1 MPERSAPAVH
11 WVLVTLMLW
20 ILAHALPA
28 MGSRRRNPSTACRTP
43 WQRRGVDDLVRF
55 RSAPKPPSS
64 PYSTDRA
71 PLDGAASR
79 LVRPYVCARETAA
92 RWRRRTAL
100 VLAADFGVDL
110 DTRDIHAVVA
120 GGGIR

>member
-28 MGSRRRNPSTACRTP
+28 TGARRRKPSTAWRTP
-43 WQRRGVDDLVRF
+43 GQRTGVDGPVQAPA
-55 RSAPKPPSS
+55 APKPPSS
-64 PYSTDRA
+64 PYSTDHA
-71 PLDGAASR
+71 PLDATASR

-92 RWRRRTAL
+92 RRRRRTAL
-100 VLAADFGVDL
+100 VLAADFGLDL
-110 DTRDIHAVVA
+110 DTRDIHAATA